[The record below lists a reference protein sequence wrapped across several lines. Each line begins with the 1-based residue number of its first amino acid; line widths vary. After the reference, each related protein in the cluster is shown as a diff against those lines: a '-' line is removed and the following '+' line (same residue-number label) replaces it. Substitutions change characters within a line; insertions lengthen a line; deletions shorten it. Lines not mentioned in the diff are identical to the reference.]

1 MKTTLSCRDVT
12 RLVLEGEDRHL
23 RLSERLG
30 VRVHMLICKT
40 CPEFARQVQFMRA
53 AVGRWKQ
60 YGGEGSEGGSEAGSE
75 NDPPPR

>member
-30 VRVHMLICKT
+30 VRVHMIICKA
-40 CPEFARQVQFMRA
+40 CPKFARQVQFMRGA
-53 AVGRWKQ
+53 MGRWKQ
-60 YGGEGSEGGSEAGSE
+60 YGDG
-75 NDPPPR
+75 DPPR